1 MKALF
6 VATVRSHIGQFHI
19 PFIEELKRRGFEVH
33 GAYKDN
39 SADKPGLDLSA
50 LDKVFEVPFS
60 RSPYSLSNVKAYKKL
75 KKIIDDNNYDV
86 IHCHTPMGA
95 VVTRLAAKKARKR
108 GTKVIYTAHGFH
120 FYKGASK
127 KNWLLFY
134 PVEKYLSRFTDC
146 LITIN
151 REDYDLAVSRKFKAA
166 KIYMVNGV
174 GVDIS
179 KFHCVS
185 KEERTKLRSDYG
197 YNEDDFL
204 MIYPADFC
212 ERKNQNMLFD
222 TLKILL
228 GVSSKFRL
236 LLPGSDEKA
245 QPFLEYAKEI
255 GVYDNI
261 DVLGY
266 RRDIDSLVAMCDISV
281 SSSRQEGLPINI
293 IEAMAIGNAVVA
305 TDVRGNNDLVENGI
319 NGFTV
324 ALNDSKAMADC
335 IIRLYNSPELLCR
348 FKGSNLEKV
357 KKYEIRSVT
366 ENMMEIYN
374 DLSLLGDEVEYV

>member
-75 KKIIDDNNYDV
+75 KKIIDENNYDV

-151 REDYDLAVSRKFKAA
+151 REDYDLAVSRKFKTP

-185 KEERTKLRSDYG
+185 KEERAKFRSDYG

-228 GVSSKFRL
+228 GISSKFRL

-245 QPFLEYAKEI
+245 QHFLEYAKKI

-293 IEAMAIGNAVVA
+293 IEAMAIGNAVVV

-324 ALNDSKAMADC
+324 ALNDSKAMAEK
-335 IIRLYNSPELLCR
+335 ISYFFNNKEKAELFGKNGRNSVDRYSTENVLKEMTSVYSQLELL
-348 FKGSNLEKV
+348 
-357 KKYEIRSVT
+357 
-366 ENMMEIYN
+366 
-374 DLSLLGDEVEYV
+374 

>member
-19 PFIEELKRRGFEVH
+19 PFIKELKRRGFEVH

-39 SADKPGLDLSA
+39 SAGKPGLDLSA

-60 RSPYSLSNVKAYKKL
+60 RNPYSLSNVKAYKKL
-75 KKIIDDNNYDV
+75 KKIIDENNYDV

-95 VVTRLAAKKARKR
+95 VVTRLAAIKARKR

-185 KEERTKLRSDYG
+185 KEEKTKLRSDYG

-222 TLKILL
+222 ALKILL

-236 LLPGSDEKA
+236 ILPGSDEKA
-245 QPFLEYAKEI
+245 QPFLDYAKKI

-324 ALNDSKAMADC
+324 ALNDSKAMAEK
-335 IIRLYNSPELLCR
+335 ISYFFNNKEKAELFGKNGRNSVDKYSTENVLKEMTSVYSQLELL
-348 FKGSNLEKV
+348 
-357 KKYEIRSVT
+357 
-366 ENMMEIYN
+366 
-374 DLSLLGDEVEYV
+374 